1 MNLVSLFHCDM
12 LLKVLLYSTKL
23 SMNYKFIIK
32 KASQSITSYELYMVE
47 SKGFAPLGRL
57 KKNQNPNI
65 SKKCQLHYPHLHLLI
80 FLLSL

>member
-57 KKNQNPNI
+57 KKI
-65 SKKCQLHYPHLHLLI
+65 RILI
-80 FLLSL
+80 LARSANSTIPTCTC